1 MVLYCSSTSC
11 LHTGRCSNVAGSHES
26 VEKRQGGIEPAWLFH
41 ASVAADADRLQ
52 APTVI
57 GPYAAA
63 ADVTSIITAA
73 GVARGIPVAVSAA
86 TASIILRNIFQT
98 PAIQRS
104 SLTTTR
110 HLGNRC
116 YRLPRFNVQAQPG
129 LATAP
134 AAGLRNHPEAR
145 ANRGGDTVKNARWST
160 CSGDGC
166 DPLYPTTARGRLAA
180 GAIGKL
186 DRAQHENQ
194 RRYSRTHG

>member
-1 MVLYCSSTSC
+1 MVLYCSSASC
-11 LHTGRCSNVAGSHES
+11 LHTGTCSNVAGSYES
-26 VEKRQGGIEPAWLFH
+26 VEKRQGGIEPPWLFH

-63 ADVTSIITAA
+63 ADVTSIIT
-73 GVARGIPVAVSAA
+73 
-86 TASIILRNIFQT
+86 
-98 PAIQRS
+98 
-104 SLTTTR
+104 LTTTR

-116 YRLPRFNVQAQPG
+116 YRLPRFNVQARPR
-129 LATAP
+129 LAIAP

-145 ANRGGDTVKNARWST
+145 ANRGGDPVKNARWST

-166 DPLYPTTARGRLAA
+166 DPLYPTTTRGRLAA

-186 DRAQHENQ
+186 DRARHDAQ
-194 RRYSRTHG
+194 RLYSRTHG